1 MATTGSKPGPPRCIN
16 RGMPMN
22 RELIDILAC
31 PKCKGPLELTPNE
44 SAFVCRACRL
54 VYAVVDEIPNFIVEE
69 AQPLEG

>member
-1 MATTGSKPGPPRCIN
+1 
-16 RGMPMN
+16 MPMN

-31 PKCKGPLELTPNE
+31 PKCKGQLELTPNE

>member
-1 MATTGSKPGPPRCIN
+1 
-16 RGMPMN
+16 MPLN

-31 PKCKGPLELTPNE
+31 PKCRGALELPPDE
-44 SAFVCRACRL
+44 SAFVCRACLL